1 MTVRVRI
8 ETDGASRGNPGPAA
22 GAAVLFDSEGR
33 ALVRVARYL
42 GTATNNVAE
51 YTGLIA
57 GLEEAA
63 RLGAT
68 DVEVRADSEL
78 MVRQLNGIYRVKHP
92 GLMPL
97 FAEVVRRLAGFHAY
111 KVSHIPREQNRS
123 ADRAANDAVDRR
135 ASFREE
141 VEA

>member
-1 MTVRVRI
+1 MRVRI

-22 GAAVLFDSEGR
+22 GAAVLFDHEGR
-33 ALVRVARYL
+33 PLVRVARYL

-92 GLMPL
+92 GLVPL
-97 FAEVVRRLAGFHAY
+97 FAEVMRRLGGFRAY
-111 KVSHIPREQNRS
+111 TVRHIPREENRS
-123 ADRAANDAVDRR
+123 ADRAANDSVDRR

-141 VEA
+141 VDA